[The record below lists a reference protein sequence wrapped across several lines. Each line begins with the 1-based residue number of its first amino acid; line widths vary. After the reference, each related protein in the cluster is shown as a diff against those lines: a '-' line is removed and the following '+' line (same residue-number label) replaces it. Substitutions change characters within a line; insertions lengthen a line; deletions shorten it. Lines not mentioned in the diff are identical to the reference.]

1 MRREKVNLNIRLRAD
16 LTTMEINIVTGHRPI
31 AGVVLSAAELD
42 GVMAGLADIRSKMTP
57 EIPQKFPHGQPIHNH
72 EATNYLFGI
81 DPFSGIPSLS
91 FRSPGFGW
99 LTFAIPEAEI
109 ERIYRALQESKNR
122 PIAQRSDKQ
131 H

>member
-1 MRREKVNLNIRLRAD
+1 MRREKVNLNVQLRAD
-16 LTTMEINIVTGHRPI
+16 RATMEINIVTGARRI
-31 AGVVLSAAELD
+31 AGVILSAAELEN
-42 GVMAGLADIRSKMTP
+42 VMAGLADIRSKMTP
-57 EIPQKFPHGQPIHNH
+57 EVPEKFPHGQPTHNH
-72 EATNYLFGI
+72 AATNYLFGI

-99 LTFAIPEAEI
+99 LTFAIQVAEI
-109 ERIYRALQESKNR
+109 ERIYRSLQESKNR